1 MSNTRLVSDMIQIE
15 EPQHHKQQQEDFAA
29 KKAHQGKRVLQ
40 CDIHHRVFFFFFFCS
55 GSVTTFKI
63 EKTFQFLFLNRIQ
76 KKKCHSFHF
85 FSLISRL
92 PFLLYILNNYSNII

>member
-1 MSNTRLVSDMIQIE
+1 MSNTRLVSNMIQIE

-40 CDIHHRVFFFFFFCS
+40 CDIHHRLFFFCS

-63 EKTFQFLFLNRIQ
+63 EKTFQFLFLNRT
-76 KKKCHSFHF
+76 KNVTHFTFSHSFPVCRF
-85 FSLISRL
+85 Y
-92 PFLLYILNNYSNII
+92 YIY

>member
-15 EPQHHKQQQEDFAA
+15 EPQHHKQEQEDFAA

-40 CDIHHRVFFFFFFCS
+40 CDIHHRVFFFFCS

-76 KKKCHSFHF
+76 KKKM
-85 FSLISRL
+85 SLISFFL
-92 PFLLYILNNYSNII
+92 THFPFAVFTIYTKQL

>member
-40 CDIHHRVFFFFFFCS
+40 CDIHHRVFFFLCS

-76 KKKCHSFHF
+76 NTEEKM
-85 FSLISRL
+85 SLISFFL
-92 PFLLYILNNYSNII
+92 THFPFAVFTIYTKQL